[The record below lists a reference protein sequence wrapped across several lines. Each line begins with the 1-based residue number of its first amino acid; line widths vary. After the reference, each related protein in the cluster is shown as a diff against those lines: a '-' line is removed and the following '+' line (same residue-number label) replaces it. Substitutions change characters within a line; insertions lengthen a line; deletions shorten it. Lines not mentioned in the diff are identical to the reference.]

1 MFFVPKCLC
10 PKNSLLRYLN
20 PKIKHFTQV
29 WDIYW
34 LFVLLRIVL
43 AVIPTNSGYIHPDE
57 HFQSVEVTQIQ

>member
-1 MFFVPKCLC
+1 MFFVPKVFMSYTFSFWI
-10 PKNSLLRYLN
+10 PQ
-20 PKIKHFTQV
+20 PQDQHGTQV